1 MTTRSQNDPL
11 HHGRFNLA
19 QQYTRAEALLEA
31 WQADE
36 PDALD
41 RALAYIPERQTP
53 LRLAEAKWV
62 VAQESGFPDW
72 ARLEA
77 HVEALDMARK
87 LVAEQGDRDR
97 STLHIRCGSDIK
109 DSLETA
115 GFQGDFLEFSDP
127 FCMGPLQDVAPDE
140 LMQLRASYL
149 SAISKKAGMK
159 VADIKE
165 RLRQSYAGLE
175 TLDNYERVVLWFE
188 HDSYDQ
194 LLLAYLLHRLY
205 LRPVPA
211 IIELIAVESIP
222 GVKRFVGI
230 GQLAPDVLAWLW
242 LQRRPV
248 TTSLMQLGSQ
258 AWTALT
264 SDNPQALKALVN
276 SSTPA
281 LPMMAKAL
289 ARHLQELPEKDSGLG
304 LTERLILEIVR
315 DHGPLP
321 VGKTFAYLMA
331 EREPLPYLGD
341 LMFWWLLQP
350 LITAPQTV
358 LEISD
363 TQLDWPH
370 RQLVLTALG
379 QSVVEG
385 NACWLNHVASER
397 WVGGIRIAPGQ
408 SAYTAIDVN

>member
-1 MTTRSQNDPL
+1 MTACSRHDPT
-11 HHGRFNLA
+11 HHGRFTLT
-19 QQYTRAEALLEA
+19 QQHAHAKALLEA

-36 PDALD
+36 PEALA
-41 RALAYIPERQTP
+41 RVLAYIPERQTP
-53 LRLAEAKWV
+53 LTLSDAQWV
-62 VAQESGFPDW
+62 IARESGFPDW
-72 ARLEA
+72 ASFKA
-77 HVEALDMARK
+77 HADALDMAQKR
-87 LVAEQGDRDR
+87 VAEQGDRDKL
-97 STLHIRCGSDIK
+97 TLHIRCGSDIK
-109 DSLETA
+109 HSLETA

-140 LMQLRASYL
+140 LMQLRTDYL
-149 SAISKKAGMK
+149 LATSEKAGMK
-159 VADIKE
+159 VADIEE

-175 TLDNYERVVLWFE
+175 ALDNYERVVLWFE

-211 IIELIAVESIP
+211 TIELIAVEAIP
-222 GVKRFVGI
+222 GVKRFIGI

-248 TTSLMQLGSQ
+248 TASLMQLGSQ
-258 AWTALT
+258 AWAALT

-276 SSTPA
+276 SGTPA

-315 DHGPLP
+315 DHGPLS

-350 LITAPQTV
+350 LITAPQPV
-358 LEISD
+358 LEISE
-363 TQLDWPH
+363 TQQEWPH

-385 NACWLNHVASER
+385 SACWLNHVANER
-397 WVGGIRIAPGQ
+397 WVGGIHIAPSQ
-408 SAYTAIDVN
+408 SAHAAADDS